1 MDIIIH
7 GYTGRMGRAVS
18 ERASQ
23 GFAGAVPVALVSP
36 DGPEGGAKNC
46 YTALDH
52 YTGPAD
58 CVVDFSHHSAV
69 HALLDYCQARRLPVV
84 IATTGHTG
92 EEMAR
97 IHETARTIPVF
108 FSANMSVGVALLA
121 DLARRAAA
129 MFPSA
134 EIEIIERHHDRK
146 LDVPSGTA
154 LLLGRKLLE
163 VRPDAEL
170 VVGRHEN
177 GRRDQREIGIHS
189 LRLGNEVGAHEIILA
204 TGTETITLR
213 HEAED
218 RALFAEG
225 ALAAAAFLQGKPAGL
240 YAMEDMIKES

>member
-7 GYTGRMGRAVS
+7 GATGRMGRAVS

-69 HALLDYCQARRLPVV
+69 HTLLDYCWARRLPVV
-84 IATTGHTG
+84 IATTGHT
-92 EEMAR
+92 EDEAAR
-97 IHETARTIPVF
+97 IQAAAQRIPIF

-121 DLARRAAA
+121 DLAHRAAA
-129 MFPSA
+129 MFPNA
-134 EIEIIERHHDRK
+134 DIEIIERHHDRK

-154 LLLGRKLLE
+154 LLLGRKLME

-177 GRRDQREIGIHS
+177 GLRTREEIGIHS
-189 LRLGNEVGAHEIILA
+189 LRLGNEVGTHEIILA

-213 HEAED
+213 HKAED

-225 ALAAAAFLQGKPAGL
+225 ALTAAAFLQGKRAGL
-240 YAMEDMIKES
+240 YTMEDMIKER